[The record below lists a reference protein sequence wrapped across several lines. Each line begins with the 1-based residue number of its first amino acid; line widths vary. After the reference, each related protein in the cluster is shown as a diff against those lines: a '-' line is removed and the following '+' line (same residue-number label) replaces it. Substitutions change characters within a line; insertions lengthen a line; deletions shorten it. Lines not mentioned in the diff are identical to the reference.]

1 MLGVSEVTSGRQPVQ
16 TFRVCVEDR
25 TRPCEPNN
33 QMEIEP
39 AARAGTKQF
48 TAVLFRSCAGR
59 TEVSTEHESNNS
71 SDDLDVTVTTVDMND

>member
-1 MLGVSEVTSGRQPVQ
+1 
-16 TFRVCVEDR
+16 
-25 TRPCEPNN
+25 
-33 QMEIEP
+33 MEIEP